1 MTNIAFFILAII
13 AVVWFYS
20 IISIISSTFKNK
32 QVKVFWLIAVIFVPL
47 LSFFYIFLKNNL
59 IEKES

>member
-32 QVKVFWLIAVIFVPL
+32 QVKIFWLIAVIFVPL